1 MGTFYIVILSTVLF
15 FLICI
20 IIIMFITRNDNS
32 NYTTQNQLNVHK
44 AKALVLTCIDFRLID
59 DAVRFMNRLG
69 YNNNYDEFIIAGA
82 SLGYNKTDKL
92 PFCQEWKKTIDDHIK
107 LAMSLHEIKE
117 VIVIDHMK
125 CGAYKKYYS
134 TDGTTDLTVEDE
146 IKYHTLNL
154 NAFTQSIQVAYPCL
168 GVKGYLMNLDGSVH
182 RDVQVKLLP
191 VTETCTM

>member
-1 MGTFYIVILSTVLF
+1 MFTTTNDRSDYST
-15 FLICI
+15 
-20 IIIMFITRNDNS
+20 RD
-32 NYTTQNQLNVHK
+32 QLTVHK

-92 PFCQEWKKTIDDHIK
+92 PFCQQWKQTIDDHIK
-107 LAMSLHEIKE
+107 LTMSLHEIKE

-134 TDGTTDLTVEDE
+134 ADGTIDLTVADE
-146 IKYHTLNL
+146 IQYHTVNL
-154 NAFTQSIQVAYPCL
+154 NAFAQSIQAAYPCL
-168 GVKGYLMNLDGSVH
+168 GVKGYLMNLDGSIN

-191 VTETCTM
+191 VNETCPE